1 MGDSSKVTQQVT
13 ELKSPGARPCM
24 QAATPQPVLRKQTRG
39 GERGRGGRVGGGKE
53 EEGASRKKDGK
64 PFPLVVGSRTDLKPS
79 PLILSH
85 SSPIFPPGPNK
96 MGPRPCGREGLP
108 GNVFPEARAW
118 PRGVARPFK
127 GHLYTGT
134 RRRGG
139 RRARARRRGQA
150 CLWCLEIKAANLG
163 LFLPLTLRHFYWRDE
178 GRQSGPTVL
187 ALLLEVNDPV
197 SSSWLRFRHFA
208 DIKPRVSAKYILFPG
223 AHPMHLRLLCNATK
237 RERWL
242 GGAAGRAGER
252 AGAGRAG
259 RRSGGAG

>member
-1 MGDSSKVTQQVT
+1 MLDFQ
-13 ELKSPGARPCM
+13 RPLVHWDAAQGRRRA
-24 QAATPQPVLRKQTRG
+24 QA
-39 GERGRGGRVGGGKE
+39 RGRGRV
-53 EEGASRKKDGK
+53 
-64 PFPLVVGSRTDLKPS
+64 
-79 PLILSH
+79 
-85 SSPIFPPGPNK
+85 
-96 MGPRPCGREGLP
+96 
-108 GNVFPEARAW
+108 
-118 PRGVARPFK
+118 
-127 GHLYTGT
+127 
-134 RRRGG
+134 
-139 RRARARRRGQA
+139 

-242 GGAAGRAGER
+242 GRVAGSGRGER
-252 AGAGRAG
+252 AGGERAG
-259 RRSGGAG
+259 CRSGGAGSGRCHSKYKCPLETHLSRCLFTALK

>member
-1 MGDSSKVTQQVT
+1 M
-13 ELKSPGARPCM
+13 
-24 QAATPQPVLRKQTRG
+24 
-39 GERGRGGRVGGGKE
+39 
-53 EEGASRKKDGK
+53 
-64 PFPLVVGSRTDLKPS
+64 DLEPI
-79 PLILSH
+79 PLILPH
-85 SSPIFPPGPNK
+85 PTPISPPDPMKWARGCAVGEGCRVTSFQ
-96 MGPRPCGREGLP
+96 RRELG
-108 GNVFPEARAW
+108 

-134 RRRGG
+134 ARRGG
-139 RRARARRRGQA
+139 QRARARRRGWA

-242 GGAAGRAGER
+242 GGAAGRAGEQ

-259 RRSGGAG
+259 RQSSRVGLRGMPPQIQPPFLTGVPKVRVRRGAPRPGSK

>member
-1 MGDSSKVTQQVT
+1 MGQR
-13 ELKSPGARPCM
+13 L
-24 QAATPQPVLRKQTRG
+24 
-39 GERGRGGRVGGGKE
+39 
-53 EEGASRKKDGK
+53 
-64 PFPLVVGSRTDLKPS
+64 
-79 PLILSH
+79 
-85 SSPIFPPGPNK
+85 
-96 MGPRPCGREGLP
+96 CGRRGLP
-108 GNVFPEARAW
+108 GNIFPEARAW

-134 RRRGG
+134 PRRGG
-139 RRARARRRGQA
+139 QRARARRRGWA

-242 GGAAGRAGER
+242 GGAAGREGEQ

-259 RRSGGAG
+259 RQSSRVGLRGMPPQIQPPFLTGVPKVRVRRGAPRPGSKGRNSAAKSQAPSPGLAWGEGCRRLRGRRAGIRMKGGGAKDRPCPLQRQLPAQPAL